1 MSTVPPYVLQALLS
15 SVDAGQISCA
25 QALGSEIYVGCT
37 NGSLLRYTLQVGPD
51 SPGEHAGTITSCFSI
66 VIRRPESYTLSSRQN
81 FPSGKPIDELVLI
94 PCLSRALI
102 FSDRQIHIYTIP
114 SLDPLP
120 NAKPIRNVETFAVDH
135 QHLLRPPPSPNEPP
149 ARLLPV
155 DFCVIK
161 RTAIA
166 MFSIITTP
174 YPEQEVPFQPGAQLA
189 RRIGRYLCVADT
201 ENYNVVDL
209 QNAQMF
215 PLLPVNQAGGAT
227 PVKPFISVVSEAE
240 FLILS
245 WTGESTIGIFITGD
259 GDPVRGT
266 LTFPSHPLSVCL
278 DYPNVTALLP
288 DGSIEI
294 HDVETQSIVQVIPPP
309 ENEQPPGERVG
320 VVSSTGG
327 YLVPSQEQ
335 SDKLQKTKV
344 RLTVHSESVK
354 SLV

>member
-1 MSTVPPYVLQALLS
+1 MSTVPPFVLQPLLS

-37 NGSLLRYTLQVGPD
+37 NGSLLRYTLHVGPD
-51 SPGEHAGTITSCFSI
+51 DQ
-66 VIRRPESYTLSSRQN
+66 ESYTLSSRQN
-81 FPSGKPIDELVLI
+81 LPSGKPIDELVLI
-94 PCLSRALI
+94 PSLSRALI
-102 FSDRQIHIYTIP
+102 LSDRQIHIYTIP

-149 ARLLPV
+149 ARPLPV

-166 MFSIITTP
+166 MFSISEERLT
-174 YPEQEVPFQPGAQLA
+174 YFKEVPFQPGAQLA
-189 RRIGRYLCVADT
+189 RRIGHYLCVADT
-201 ENYNVVDL
+201 ENYNVVDM

-215 PLLPVNQAGGAT
+215 PLLPVNQAGGAA
-227 PVKPFISVVSEAE
+227 PVKPFISVVSETD
-240 FLILS
+240 FLIMS

-266 LTFPSHPLSVCL
+266 LTLPSHPLSVCL

-294 HDVETQSIVQVIPPP
+294 HDVETQLLVQVIPPP
-309 ENEQPPGERVG
+309 ENGKLPGERVG

-335 SDKLQKTKV
+335 IDKLRKTKV
-344 RLTVHSESVK
+344 RLAVHPDSVK
-354 SLV
+354 LSG